1 MLAHE
6 KQHNGTELE
15 MGIMNP
21 KQKPVLLLVNEVSN
35 AKLQEVI
42 GIQ

>member
-1 MLAHE
+1 MLALE
-6 KQHNGTELE
+6 KQRNGTELE

-21 KQKPVLLLVNEVSN
+21 KQKPVLLVNEISN
-35 AKLQEVI
+35 AKLQEVV